1 MSDAVQMPIDAVRG
15 HASTVDGVAD
25 AMSQARAAA
34 GGVGMDSMAY
44 GKICSFLPGLLEPV
58 FETAVSAM
66 NRSVDALHETAS
78 QLRTTADST
87 YATDQSGASRV
98 TVAGKLPELPL

>member
-25 AMSQARAAA
+25 ALDQARGA
-34 GGVGMDSMAY
+34 GEAGMDSMAY
-44 GKICSFLPGLLEPV
+44 GQICSFLPGLLEPV
-58 FETAVSAM
+58 FEDALSALT
-66 NRSVDALHETAS
+66 RSVNAIHETAS
-78 QLRTTADST
+78 ELRTTADT
-87 YATDQSGASRV
+87 TQATDQSNAGKV